1 MSEQQM
7 PTALKSDRRFDG
19 RVALVSGAASGIG
32 RAVAMRLAEE
42 GATVICGDL
51 QRDPVGGGL
60 DGAIATDEVIRG
72 SGGRAEFCEWDVTS
86 PADCRR
92 SLELAIDGYGRLDI
106 LVANAGV
113 ALEGLPLPDE
123 KPETWQPQLE
133 INLTGTWNSVR
144 LGLRALID
152 QGTGGRIVTLSSIA
166 GLVGIRSLA
175 SGYSVSK
182 AGIIQ
187 LTRQAAVEG
196 APYGVTANAV
206 CPGYVRTAI
215 NPGAWR
221 DEKVEREIA
230 GSHPLGRLG
239 EAADVAGAVAFLASD
254 DASWVTGVELPVD
267 GGWTCV

>member
-1 MSEQQM
+1 
-7 PTALKSDRRFDG
+7 
-19 RVALVSGAASGIG
+19 
-32 RAVAMRLAEE
+32 
-42 GATVICGDL
+42 
-51 QRDPVGGGL
+51 
-60 DGAIATDEVIRG
+60 
-72 SGGRAEFCEWDVTS
+72 
-86 PADCRR
+86 
-92 SLELAIDGYGRLDI
+92 
-106 LVANAGV
+106 
-113 ALEGLPLPDE
+113 LPDE